1 MKTKCICRNQFTTVG
16 LLVLLA
22 LASLRAQYENTEID
36 ARIEES
42 LKDVIS
48 GMNQYSDVA
57 GCMAKKLMEQRIVDR
72 FYTTDLLTDPVK
84 LGREVEPYLADA
96 KSFCPN
102 GVGTKIKNFFRK
114 FF

>member
-1 MKTKCICRNQFTTVG
+1 MAAG
-16 LLVLLA
+16 LLILLT

-48 GMNQYSDVA
+48 RMNQYSDVA
-57 GCMAKKLMEQRIVDR
+57 GCMAKKLMDQRIVDR
-72 FYTTDLLTDPVK
+72 FYTADLLTDPEK
-84 LGREVEPYLADA
+84 LKQEVEPYLADA

-102 GVGTKIKNFFRK
+102 GYGTRFKNWVLKLF
-114 FF
+114 